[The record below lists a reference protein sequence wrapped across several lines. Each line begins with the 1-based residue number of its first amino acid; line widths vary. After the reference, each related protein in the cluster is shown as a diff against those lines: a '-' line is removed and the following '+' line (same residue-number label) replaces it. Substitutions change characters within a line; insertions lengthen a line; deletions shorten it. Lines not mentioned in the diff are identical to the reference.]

1 MRSSRKPLSALKS
14 NQPSIA
20 PPSSKPPPKTAPKRA
35 ASPPATTTPDDAV
48 EWAAIAGLVSAALL
62 SPEGEVSAVSRAHGR
77 MLRLA
82 RQDDFDS
89 FRQRLHREVSQ
100 GLLCLHPDRDVLH
113 DFGLQDE
120 LRGLI
125 GCFDSTWLRPA
136 LATVLRRPPSAGL
149 PSLTA
154 AIIGGG
160 GGGGS
165 GGGGGGPKRTLK
177 VDEAGRVCLEHMVTL
192 IALLDSAAL
201 QALLPSPAPP
211 LLSPRCAH
219 TSTVSVVRSLSK
231 FVAKEGDLAIH
242 LRRLGAPLSYT
253 TCNERNAAASDE
265 LWTAIEHAHKQ
276 DYVVCAGCDS
286 SRTSKARRKPSSHAC
301 SKCERASSGTSR
313 PLSLHCTAH

>member
-1 MRSSRKPLSALKS
+1 
-14 NQPSIA
+14 
-20 PPSSKPPPKTAPKRA
+20 
-35 ASPPATTTPDDAV
+35 
-48 EWAAIAGLVSAALL
+48 
-62 SPEGEVSAVSRAHGR
+62 

-125 GCFDSTWLRPA
+125 GCFDSAWLRPA
-136 LATVLRRPPSAGL
+136 LAAVLRRPPGAGL

-160 GGGGS
+160 GE

-177 VDEAGRVCLEHMVTL
+177 VDEAGRMCLEQMVTL

-219 TSTVSVVRSLSK
+219 TSTVSVVRFLSK
-231 FVAKEGDLAIH
+231 FVAKEGDLAKIG
-242 LRRLGAPLSYT
+242 R
-253 TCNERNAAASDE
+253 
-265 LWTAIEHAHKQ
+265 AH
-276 DYVVCAGCDS
+276 V
-286 SRTSKARRKPSSHAC
+286 
-301 SKCERASSGTSR
+301 
-313 PLSLHCTAH
+313 

>member
-1 MRSSRKPLSALKS
+1 M
-14 NQPSIA
+14 
-20 PPSSKPPPKTAPKRA
+20 
-35 ASPPATTTPDDAV
+35 
-48 EWAAIAGLVSAALL
+48 
-62 SPEGEVSAVSRAHGR
+62 
-77 MLRLA
+77 
-82 RQDDFDS
+82 
-89 FRQRLHREVSQ
+89 SQ

-136 LATVLRRPPSAGL
+136 LAAVLRRPPSAGL
-149 PSLTA
+149 ASLTA

-160 GGGGS
+160 GVSGG

-231 FVAKEGDLAIH
+231 YVAKEGDLAIH
-242 LRRLGAPLSYT
+242 LRRLGAPLSY
-253 TCNERNAAASDE
+253 E
-265 LWTAIEHAHKQ
+265 
-276 DYVVCAGCDS
+276 G
-286 SRTSKARRKPSSHAC
+286 
-301 SKCERASSGTSR
+301 
-313 PLSLHCTAH
+313 